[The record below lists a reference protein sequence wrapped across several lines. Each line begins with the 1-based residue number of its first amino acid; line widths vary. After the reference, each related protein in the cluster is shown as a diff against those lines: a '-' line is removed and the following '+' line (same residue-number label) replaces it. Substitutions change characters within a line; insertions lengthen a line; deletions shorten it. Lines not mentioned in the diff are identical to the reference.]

1 MKRRALI
8 SAWAAPWLAHAAG
21 DHPSTGGPRVD
32 RARLPAPGSYKL
44 PVIQRC
50 PDGEVLTHEA
60 RAVRLHGVL
69 AGKVSLVS
77 FMYTYCR
84 DAYGCPLAF
93 KVMTQL
99 HAGLASDAALARH
112 AQLVSLS
119 FDPSNDTPEQ
129 MARYGQDHLRDA
141 RVAWRFLTTASVPKL
156 LPLLNGLGQEVTV
169 EMDAKG
175 RPTRTLNHML
185 KLFLVDERLR
195 VREIYS
201 VGTVDAQAVI
211 NDMRTLT
218 MEAALSPFAPLRSP

>member
-1 MKRRALI
+1 MKRRTVLA
-8 SAWAAPWLAHAAG
+8 AWAAPWLARAAG
-21 DHPSTGGPRVD
+21 DHPSSGGPRID
-32 RARLPAPGSYKL
+32 RARLPEPGSYKL

-93 KVMTQL
+93 KVMTEL
-99 HAGLASDAALARH
+99 HAGLAGDPALSRH
-112 AQLVSLS
+112 VQLVSLS
-119 FDPSNDTPEQ
+119 FDPSNDTPDQ
-129 MARYGQDHLRDA
+129 MARYGHDALRDP

-156 LPLLNGLGQEVTV
+156 LPLLRGLGQEVTV
-169 EMDAKG
+169 ETDAQG
-175 RPTRTLNHML
+175 RPTRTLNHLL
-185 KLFLVDERLR
+185 KLFLIDAQMR
-195 VREIYS
+195 VREVYS

-211 NDMRTLT
+211 NDMRTLWL
-218 MEAALSPFAPLRSP
+218 EATSNRSP